1 MKIICVGR
9 NYAEH
14 AKELGNAVPEQPVIF
29 IKPDSAVVRNNADF
43 YYPEFSKDIHF
54 ECELAFRVGKQGK
67 YVQEKYALEYV
78 DGVGLGIDFTARD
91 LQTEA
96 KKKGLPWT
104 LAKCFNQ
111 SAPLSD
117 FLPLSDFANVQDIHF
132 EMFLNGEKRQVGHSA
147 DMIHSVPA
155 LIEYITKFIII
166 KKGDVIFTGTPAGV
180 GAVQVSDH
188 LEAYL
193 EGKKMLDFKVK

>member
-67 YVQEKYALEYV
+67 YVQEKYALEYL
-78 DGVGLGIDFTARD
+78 DGIGLGIDFTARD

-117 FLPLSDFANVQDIHF
+117 FLPMADFATVQDIHF
-132 EMFLNGEKRQVGHSA
+132 EMFLNGEKRQIGHSA
-147 DMIHSVPA
+147 DMIHSVA
-155 LIEYITKFIII
+155 SLIEYITKFIII

-180 GAVQVSDH
+180 GAVQVGDT